1 MTPKT
6 SPGMVRR
13 LSRRTTLGESGPLE
27 RQRRRIYW
35 PFVLPALSIYVL
47 LVIAPTVVTFY
58 AAFTKWRGSGD
69 EMKWIGLDNY
79 TRLFADPVFL
89 GSFRNTMAITFIGG
103 AVVFAL
109 AFAAVVLLREM
120 RAKKSLRAILFIPY
134 FVSPIAIG
142 IALGIMLAPEGA
154 VNAALR
160 IMGLDS
166 LALNWLS
173 PENAFRSILVG
184 IVWVSTG
191 YFVLLIMSGV
201 DQIPRYYYEDAEL
214 AGVNQWQKFRHVT
227 LPLSWDVVTVTAV
240 LWIID
245 SIRIF
250 EFVFAFSGLGSAP
263 PIHSRTI
270 AITQFLTTT
279 GGRFPAYDMGYG
291 AAMGI
296 FMLVVTAVLIVVVRR
311 LMKRD
316 AVQWT

>member
-1 MTPKT
+1 M
-6 SPGMVRR
+6 
-13 LSRRTTLGESGPLE
+13 
-27 RQRRRIYW
+27 
-35 PFVLPALSIYVL
+35 
-47 LVIAPTVVTFY
+47 IAPTVVTFY
-58 AAFTKWRGSGD
+58 ASFTKWRGSGD

-79 TRLFADPVFL
+79 MRLFADPVFL
-89 GSFRNTMAITFIGG
+89 VSFSNTMAITFIGG
-103 AVVFAL
+103 AAVFAL
-109 AFAAVVLLREM
+109 AFAAVALLREM

-160 IMGLDS
+160 IVGLDS
-166 LALNWLS
+166 LALNWLA
-173 PENAFRSILVG
+173 PELAFRSIVVG
-184 IVWVSTG
+184 IVWISTG

-240 LWIID
+240 LWVID

-250 EFVFAFSGLGSAP
+250 EFVFAFSGLGAAP

-279 GGRFPAYDMGYG
+279 GGRFPAYEMGYG

-296 FMLVVTAVLIVVVRR
+296 FMLVVTGVLIVAVRR
-311 LMKRD
+311 LMRRD
-316 AVQWT
+316 AVQLI